1 MNKGKHFES
10 IKKHP
15 YLIFG
20 ITILLL
26 LLWVPTSIHKLIDF
40 ESFKNDIYRQ
50 PISLSLSNLIIYSL
64 PIIELLTAFLIVT
77 PKYRLFGFI
86 ASTFLMTVFTLYIAS
101 ALLNVWDRLPCGCGN
116 YSTFKLART
125 PLVQHSIFNLK
136 HYSLV
141 FTNYSHHKEW
151 FLTHS
156 FIKT

>member
-10 IKKHP
+10 IKKQP

-20 ITILLL
+20 LTILLL

-101 ALLNVWDRLPCGCGN
+101 ALLNVWDRLPCGCGLIIAHLN
-116 YSTFKLART
+116 WQEHLWFNIVFLI
-125 PLVQHSIFNLK
+125 LSITAWYLQII
-136 HYSLV
+136 
-141 FTNYSHHKEW
+141 
-151 FLTHS
+151 LTTKS
-156 FIKT
+156 GS